1 MLPNVL
7 PVEASHSSLDIFERP
22 PLLITFNT
30 SFEQKIGPVYAPNGP
45 TLEFEVVGDR
55 TNFIDLQNIYLEVKC
70 RILRP
75 NGDKLAYDA
84 GNAAATDA
92 PFFVNNTLHSLFSE
106 CSITANGI
114 KISSANGNYA
124 QKAFIETEFSHN
136 KEAKDTWLKCQGYS
150 YEQQPDDFTK
160 TVFTTRTAET
170 RESAEISFI
179 GRIASDFF
187 SCDKHLI
194 SGVTLRI
201 SFLRNRPE
209 YALIYDDETKDY
221 KIEILQ
227 ANLYV
232 RKMTVSDNVYSA
244 IETTVTKTPALYRY
258 TEIIPKT
265 FLISTGV
272 QSWSHEDVFTREPIR
287 RFAIAMA
294 TNEAF
299 LGAKSVNPFHFQK
312 FNLNSITVYRN
323 GYPVAGTPLQTENDK
338 KLYLNSL
345 EALAFGQHGH
355 GVPYNDY
362 ANHYILVFDLTS
374 TQQASHDYLYPELT
388 NGSISISLR
397 FSAQLTNSV
406 EVFLLGERS
415 STIYI
420 DSSRKVSKNIFL
432 NTKLETKR

>member
-70 RILRP
+70 RIVRP
-75 NGDKLAYDA
+75 NGDKLQYDA

-92 PFFVNNTLHSLFSE
+92 PFLVNNTLHSLFSE

-232 RKMTVSDNVYSA
+232 RKMTVSDQRLLSYWDYINQNPCSLPLYWDHTQNVSHFHRGAELESRRCIHQGAHSKVCNSYGNKRGLSGSQARKSFPFPKIQSQQHYSLS
-244 IETTVTKTPALYRY
+244 KRLSCCRNSTPN
-258 TEIIPKT
+258 
-265 FLISTGV
+265 
-272 QSWSHEDVFTREPIR
+272 REW
-287 RFAIAMA
+287 
-294 TNEAF
+294 
-299 LGAKSVNPFHFQK
+299 
-312 FNLNSITVYRN
+312 
-323 GYPVAGTPLQTENDK
+323 
-338 KLYLNSL
+338 
-345 EALAFGQHGH
+345 
-355 GVPYNDY
+355 
-362 ANHYILVFDLTS
+362 
-374 TQQASHDYLYPELT
+374 
-388 NGSISISLR
+388 
-397 FSAQLTNSV
+397 
-406 EVFLLGERS
+406 
-415 STIYI
+415 
-420 DSSRKVSKNIFL
+420 
-432 NTKLETKR
+432 